1 MYRNLQLAY
10 PEQVEQYID
19 NFFSKPDLTVQSGE
33 ALKQELRDNDRVQDT
48 VKNPLRLAL
57 LCHAFQCD
65 GKLPDTQAGL
75 YEMFLKSFYDIKK
88 EQFYVEPAEREALH
102 QALGELALEAL
113 DREQSN
119 YRIDRSTAE
128 KVLGH
133 PEQKNSESFFY
144 KALELGLLNKIG
156 YVAED
161 PSQECYAFIHPT
173 FQEYLAAC
181 SVKDWHYF
189 LNHIPGNPA
198 QGTYRVFENKWQN
211 TILLWL
217 SCPEEKIPVQ
227 QKEAFMDQLEDFD
240 DGCGGFYN
248 HLLNFKSE
256 HYLVAFSSYSKAIQI
271 IQRLLINFESG
282 YINLKRLN
290 TGLRHNSLEKMSK
303 INEELIIFSLI
314 ELEEMHTLSELYKNT
329 KNKKVIQAFLDLM
342 DDKNLSKYVVDWFH
356 LIKLHLIKKENL
368 SQNRLEN
375 LNKEDEKKRVL
386 TEIKSYIQKIDPDH
400 PDAELD
406 IDTLIRYDIT
416 DGKKSF
422 YPHTQTVKQL
432 LENKNF
438 LNDPEDDV
446 ERCCLIQRIIERMKL
461 DNEDKNIIVS
471 HLNSIIQSSSNGFA
485 RLRATKLLSEFD
497 PEISDEYITSI
508 PMDLMYSSK
517 DEDTQLMSALSLL
530 PIENSFHCVI
540 GSFYQKSSQL
550 QQRIAIDKLIHIFQN
565 SQALEVIQEYID
577 HIDELDLD
585 RFDIINI
592 FSRFLDQSY
601 PDNMRAY
608 SCIELIRVNAIE
620 INQAQEILLGIFQN
634 SPKLPARMTA
644 SIELAKLAGYDNS
657 SLAFISEIANRLQFY
672 ACRSPEEEITDKEII
687 EGAFTSLQIIE
698 EVLSLKYPIT
708 KSNEVSFDDKVD
720 PIWLSPSDSFENY
733 IYQGALCIYNNK
745 LQGIGLFLEE
755 LKSLI
760 KPDALG
766 ISCEGYMYKF
776 FRDLLLFK
784 TKYMSYQDFY
794 AVWHSS
800 GSSEDS
806 TGRPVGSTPQTQ
818 QLDRQFFNLQNQL
831 TPTATTY
838 PLCLDLSSLQNL
850 NDRAELCQE
859 LATLS
864 YETIDPNFED
874 LQIPENIQNPAQLK
888 TKLLHLRKHLNIK
901 KLSLIFYNSDPTPEL
916 LQIFNVLKSS
926 FSIAWVTDQPHP
938 YRSFLPTAENL
949 PQLIQTWLTEL
960 D

>member
-1 MYRNLQLAY
+1 
-10 PEQVEQYID
+10 
-19 NFFSKPDLTVQSGE
+19 
-33 ALKQELRDNDRVQDT
+33 
-48 VKNPLRLAL
+48 
-57 LCHAFQCD
+57 
-65 GKLPDTQAGL
+65 
-75 YEMFLKSFYDIKK
+75 
-88 EQFYVEPAEREALH
+88 
-102 QALGELALEAL
+102 
-113 DREQSN
+113 
-119 YRIDRSTAE
+119 
-128 KVLGH
+128 
-133 PEQKNSESFFY
+133 
-144 KALELGLLNKIG
+144 
-156 YVAED
+156 
-161 PSQECYAFIHPT
+161 
-173 FQEYLAAC
+173 
-181 SVKDWHYF
+181 
-189 LNHIPGNPA
+189 
-198 QGTYRVFENKWQN
+198 
-211 TILLWL
+211 
-217 SCPEEKIPVQ
+217 
-227 QKEAFMDQLEDFD
+227 
-240 DGCGGFYN
+240 
-248 HLLNFKSE
+248 
-256 HYLVAFSSYSKAIQI
+256 
-271 IQRLLINFESG
+271 
-282 YINLKRLN
+282 
-290 TGLRHNSLEKMSK
+290 
-303 INEELIIFSLI
+303 
-314 ELEEMHTLSELYKNT
+314 
-329 KNKKVIQAFLDLM
+329 
-342 DDKNLSKYVVDWFH
+342 
-356 LIKLHLIKKENL
+356 
-368 SQNRLEN
+368 
-375 LNKEDEKKRVL
+375 
-386 TEIKSYIQKIDPDH
+386 
-400 PDAELD
+400 
-406 IDTLIRYDIT
+406 
-416 DGKKSF
+416 
-422 YPHTQTVKQL
+422 
-432 LENKNF
+432 
-438 LNDPEDDV
+438 
-446 ERCCLIQRIIERMKL
+446 
-461 DNEDKNIIVS
+461 
-471 HLNSIIQSSSNGFA
+471 
-485 RLRATKLLSEFD
+485 
-497 PEISDEYITSI
+497 
-508 PMDLMYSSK
+508 
-517 DEDTQLMSALSLL
+517 
-530 PIENSFHCVI
+530 
-540 GSFYQKSSQL
+540 
-550 QQRIAIDKLIHIFQN
+550 
-565 SQALEVIQEYID
+565 
-577 HIDELDLD
+577 
-585 RFDIINI
+585 
-592 FSRFLDQSY
+592 
-601 PDNMRAY
+601 MRAY